1 MSFNFSYLIEC
12 FLSGVKYIH
21 ISLLLAFL
29 PLTVGTVLGT
39 VIALTRVFKLP
50 FAGRFFAI
58 FVPVYNGLPGIVT
71 LFIYNL
77 IYLVFFKPTVTGGIW
92 VAIFTFSLVQTTHLS
107 ESIRG
112 AFLAIPKGQYE
123 ACYAA
128 GLTSFQT
135 LRRIIIPQVIPVLIP
150 SFTNMTVGAIKN
162 SSIVFAIGVTE
173 ILNGATIPCGTTY
186 SYLEGYVAAAIIYWI
201 LNIIAENLLRLAE
214 KRSAKYRSG
223 GKS

>member
-1 MSFNFSYLIEC
+1 MSFSFSYLIEC
-12 FLSGVKYIH
+12 LSYGIKYIH

-29 PLTVGTVLGT
+29 PLSIGTIFGT
-39 VIALTRVFKLP
+39 LIAISRIFKVPALSH
-50 FAGRFFAI
+50 FFSI
-58 FVPVYNGLPGIVT
+58 FIPIYNGIPGIVS

-77 IYLVFFKPTVTGGIW
+77 IYLLFFKPTVTGVIW
-92 VAIFTFSLVQTTHLS
+92 VAIFTFSLGQTTHLS

-123 ACYAA
+123 ACSSI
-128 GLTSFQT
+128 GLTTFQS
-135 LRRIIIPQVIPVLIP
+135 LKRIIIPQVIPVIIP

-173 ILNGATIPCGTTY
+173 VLNGATIPCGTTY

-201 LNIIAENLLRLAE
+201 LNIIAENLLRIAE
-214 KRSAKYRSG
+214 KKTAKYRTG
-223 GKS
+223 EKI

>member
-1 MSFNFSYLIEC
+1 MSFNVSYLIEC
-12 FLSGVKYIH
+12 LLSGVKYIH
-21 ISLLLAFL
+21 VSLILAFV
-29 PLTVGTVLGT
+29 PLTVGTIFGT
-39 VIALTRVFKLP
+39 VIALTRIFKVR
-50 FAGRFFAI
+50 FAGKFFSI
-58 FVPVYNGLPGIVT
+58 FIPIYNGIPAIVT

-77 IYLVFFKPTVTGGIW
+77 IYLLFFKPTVTGVIW
-92 VAIFTFSLVQTTHLS
+92 VALFTFSLGQATHLS

-123 ACYAA
+123 ACYSA
-128 GLTSFQT
+128 GLTTFQT
-135 LRRIIIPQVIPVLIP
+135 LRRIIIPQVIPVILP

-173 ILNGATIPCGTTY
+173 VLNGATIPCGTTY